1 MMVTANDPRVV
12 AFYTFIQEKPRN
24 TDGHYIGSSQ
34 NESGLLYVIDG
45 KEPMIQVW
53 LPRDLLDYANAA
65 AGSSGERPVGI
76 RAKGFSSVD
85 QAADEVVRIF
95 DTPENLARF
104 INSSE
109 ADYQQYHA
117 ERAQRGRRG
126 PVMAND
132 ADQGFWSRYGREEM
146 LKLKA
151 TVKDH
156 KQLTG
161 DFQTMTLSDFELKY
175 GLVAAEAAA

>member
-1 MMVTANDPRVV
+1 MLTANDPRVQ
-12 AFYTFIQEKPRN
+12 AFYEFIQNKPRN
-24 TDGHYIGSSQ
+24 SDGHYIGSTQ
-34 NESGLLYVIDG
+34 NDSGLLYVIAG
-45 KEPMIQVW
+45 AEPMIQVW

-76 RAKGFSSVD
+76 RVKGFRSVD

-109 ADYQQYHA
+109 CDYQQYHA
-117 ERAQRGRRG
+117 ERLKRRSRG
-126 PVMAND
+126 PVMTND
-132 ADQGFWSRYGREEM
+132 ADQGFWAKYGREDM

-151 TVKDH
+151 TVKDL
-156 KQLTG
+156 KQLTE

-175 GLVAAEAAA
+175 ELAGKEALPA